1 MVTAADLAN
10 VINNAGRALD
20 WTRSYRNVAGTTI
33 GAAYRATGLDENTA
47 KIAVDAESAR
57 RIAEEIISTAE
68 RFGLGKRTAV
78 TYAGTWKRVSALAH
92 AWRLAGGTEDFW
104 DNPDLIRSRH
114 ARKHRTSTDNTQTT
128 TVRTSRGLASVNMSP
143 KVTDEDRLRIVRAI
157 LDTETDT

>member
-1 MVTAADLAN
+1 MTKSD
-10 VINNAGRALD
+10 
-20 WTRSYRNVAGTTI
+20 S
-33 GAAYRATGLDENTA
+33 
-47 KIAVDAESAR
+47 VDAESAR

-78 TYAGTWKRVSALAH
+78 TYAGTWKRVSALAN